1 MQADK
6 FKNKLKQAGFAGEI
20 YTELL
25 RRTLYATDA
34 SIYREYPLAVTYP
47 VDEKDVQV
55 LITVCQK
62 NSIPIIP
69 RAAGTSLAGQCVG
82 SGVVAD
88 VSRHMTKIVGF
99 DKLKGIVRVQ
109 PGVIRDEL
117 NKYLKPFGWF
127 FGPNTS
133 TSNRCT
139 IGGMTANNSSGSTSI
154 KYGTTR
160 DKLLAVRGVLS
171 TGEVVEFS
179 EGNHPDEIIH
189 KIQQLLSERDL
200 LEEIERNYPKKSI
213 QRRNTGYA
221 LDIIAD
227 QLKSSK
233 GLQGVNLA
241 KLIAG
246 SEGTL
251 LFITE
256 ITLKLDPLPPQY
268 SAVICA
274 HFTSVKDS
282 LKAARIAMAY
292 EPYACELVDKII
304 LDCTKEN
311 LEQRENRFFIQGD
324 PEAILA
330 IEVRADDK
338 EALKLVAQ
346 RVVEHLQSEKLGYA
360 YPVLYGEDSDKLW
373 SLRAAGLGLLSN
385 IPGSAKAIACIEDT
399 AVDLNDLP
407 EYIEEFDQMMETFGQ
422 QAVHYAHAGAGE
434 IHLRP
439 ILNLRD
445 ERDFRLLRQISTSSA
460 QLIKKYRGSL
470 SGEHGDGRVRAEFIP
485 TYFGEKI
492 FNALVQVKKIFDP
505 YNLLNPG
512 KIIEAPPMDTSL
524 REDPKT
530 PLQQI
535 STFFDYEKE
544 GGFLAAAEKCNGSAD
559 CRKPF
564 SSGGVMCPSYQA
576 TLDEKDSTRARANAL
591 REFVSGAANGQKGFA
606 HMELKEVLD
615 LCLACKGCTR
625 ECPSNVD
632 MASMKSEWLYQYQKI
647 HGRNMQT
654 LFFGYFEKFAPIA
667 SALSGITN
675 VLLNSSISAK
685 WLKKLVGI
693 ANARSL
699 PPFRHKT
706 LRRQMKMLLSNN
718 PTHPIKSVYFFVDE
732 FTNYIEP
739 EIGEKAISFLQY
751 NGYEVRV
758 VNHRGSG
765 RALISKGLLPAARTN
780 AETNVAIFS
789 ALLSENVP
797 LIGIEPSA
805 ILTFR
810 DEYPRLVRQSLKEKA
825 QRTSKH
831 TFTLDE
837 FICNEINA
845 GHITMTKRPK
855 SKTIHL
861 HGHCH
866 QKALSTMRYTKQ
878 ILQHFGYTVRLI
890 PAGCCGMAGSFGF
903 EEQHYEL
910 SMKIG
915 ELALFPYIRQLDDA
929 NDVLVATGTS
939 CRHQILDG
947 TGKKAL
953 HWIELLYF
961 DQNYLQTK
969 YH

>member
-1 MQADK
+1 MK
-6 FKNKLKQAGFAGEI
+6 KLRKAGFAGEI
-20 YTELL
+20 YTDLL
-25 RRTLYATDA
+25 RKSLYATDA
-34 SIYREYPLAVTYP
+34 SIYREYPIAVTYP
-47 VDEKDVQV
+47 TGERDVQI
-55 LITVCQK
+55 LINLCREY
-62 NSIPIIP
+62 SLPIIP

-82 SGVVAD
+82 TGVVAD
-88 VSRHMTKIVGF
+88 TSRHMTSVVRF
-99 DKLKGIVRVQ
+99 DQVNGVVRVQ

-117 NKYLKPFGWF
+117 NRYLKPYRWF

-179 EGNHPDEIIH
+179 EGNHPDAIIH
-189 KIQQLLSERDL
+189 KIRQLLSERDL

-213 QRRNTGYA
+213 HRRNTGYA

-251 LFITE
+251 LFLTE

-268 SAVICA
+268 PAVICA

-324 PEAILA
+324 PAAILA
-330 IEVRADDK
+330 IEVRADDR
-338 EALKLVAQ
+338 EVLKSVAQ
-346 RVVEHLQSEKLGYA
+346 KVVEHLQSEKLGYA

-439 ILNLRD
+439 ILNLRNHS
-445 ERDFRLLRQISTSSA
+445 DFKLLRQISTASA
-460 QLIKKYRGSL
+460 QLVKKYQGSL

-485 TYFGEKI
+485 FFYGQRI
-492 FNALVQVKKIFDP
+492 YNALLTIKQLFDP

-512 KIIEAPPMDTSL
+512 KIVEAPPMDTSL

-530 PLQQI
+530 PLQQV
-535 STFFDYEKE
+535 STFFDYSKE
-544 GGFLAAAEKCNGSAD
+544 GGFLAAVEKCNGSAD

-591 REFVSGAANGQKGFA
+591 REFVSGVANGQKGFA
-606 HMELKEVLD
+606 HPELKDVLD

-647 HGRNMQT
+647 HGKSIQT
-654 LFFGYFEKFAPIA
+654 LFFGYFEKLAPLA
-667 SALSGITN
+667 SAFPNLSNGILNYPLSEKLLKKFIGITP
-675 VLLNSSISAK
+675 S
-685 WLKKLVGI
+685 
-693 ANARSL
+693 RSL
-699 PPFRHKT
+699 PPFKQPT
-706 LRRQMKMLLSNN
+706 LWRRLKELKKNN
-718 PTHPIKSVYFFVDE
+718 PAHPKKSVYLFVDE
-732 FTNYIEP
+732 FTNYYEP
-739 EIGEKAISFLQY
+739 EIGEKAISFLQK
-751 NGYEVRV
+751 NGYEVRTV
-758 VNHRGSG
+758 KHPGSG
-765 RALISKGLLPAARTN
+765 RAMISKGLLPAARKN
-780 AETNVAIFS
+780 ADTNVALFS
-789 ALLSENVP
+789 SILSENVP

-810 DEYPRLVRQSLKEKA
+810 DEYPRLVSKQFREKA
-825 QRTSKH
+825 KWISTY

-837 FICNEINA
+837 FIHTELRA
-845 GHITMTKRPK
+845 GNISVFKKPE

-866 QKALSTMRYTKQ
+866 QKALSSMRYTKE
-878 ILQHFGYTVRLI
+878 ILRDVGYPVKLI
-890 PAGCCGMAGSFGF
+890 PAGCCGMAGSFGY
-903 EEQHYEL
+903 EVQHFDI
-910 SMKIG
+910 SRKIA
-915 ELALFPYIRQLDDA
+915 EMVLFPYIRQLEVTDHL
-929 NDVLVATGTS
+929 VVATGIS

-947 TGKKAL
+947 TGIKAL
-953 HWIELLYF
+953 HWIELL
-961 DQNYLQTK
+961 
-969 YH
+969 